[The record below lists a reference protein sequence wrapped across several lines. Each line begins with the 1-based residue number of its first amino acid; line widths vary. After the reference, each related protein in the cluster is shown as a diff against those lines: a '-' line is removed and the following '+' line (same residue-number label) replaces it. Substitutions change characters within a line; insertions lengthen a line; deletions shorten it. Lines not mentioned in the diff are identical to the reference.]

1 MSAAGSASSRPK
13 SVAPAGSPDDVTA
26 LAVAAPT
33 LRKSVWRPSILDAYL
48 LRMLA
53 MPALGVLG
61 VTLVAFLLDQTLR
74 LINQL
79 EANGARM
86 GYLFGLVTNMVPY
99 QLGLAL
105 PASFCVAI
113 FIVIARLGDD
123 SELDAI
129 LAGGV
134 SFERIAAPLVF
145 AGLILGIF
153 SLLLVGFLQPYSRFG
168 YRAVLNAATQAGW
181 TAQLDPQV
189 FINAGP
195 DFTITSDEVDATG
208 RQLKGVFIR
217 RSSTLGETIV
227 TADQGAL
234 ALQPDRKT
242 TDLNLTGGLI
252 LTDTAKGVRLLRFN
266 DFNDRQILSNASAL
280 APRGGDEQELTIP
293 ELIGEMQRP
302 DALIPN
308 RVLAAELYARLA
320 RSFGIPLLPFLAL
333 PLAMAVKRGRR
344 TPGMITGA
352 VILVAFHH
360 GVTLAK
366 SFADSGQIDPLL
378 AIGGLYAVFA
388 LFSVWLFM
396 SSRRRPGETPLN
408 GLFRGAERL
417 FERRPKAR
425 ATAMRTRGSLGISA
439 YLTRIMAVRTLAAM
453 VALIGLLQMIDLLER
468 TNDILAR
475 GGAIEILRYMALRLP
490 YLFEQ
495 VAPFAVLAGALFTFS
510 QLARNSELVV
520 MRISGLSL
528 LQIFRRTLPVALAV
542 AALDAVV
549 ADQVTPLAEQSL
561 ATWWAASAPGAQSKA
576 AAPRWF
582 RIDGNVVLV
591 RSASPD
597 GKVLRGVSIYDRDAS
612 KQLYRRIAAQSA
624 DWTGHGWRLGD
635 ATITDLRQDSAE
647 SMTVASSDWPTT
659 LKPSDTARLFAGSY
673 EMTSEAAYRSL
684 FGKGPVNQSPS
695 EFQTRLYR
703 TLAEAMAPI
712 IMLLLALPTALG
724 HARSNRTV
732 PVILGLCCGL
742 FYLVADG
749 VLTAMGET
757 GALPPWAA
765 AWGAPVV
772 FIAGAVSFLLYAE
785 G

>member
-1 MSAAGSASSRPK
+1 M
-13 SVAPAGSPDDVTA
+13 TA
-26 LAVAAPT
+26 LAVAAPNS
-33 LRKSVWRPSILDAYL
+33 RKSVWRPSILDAYL

-74 LINQL
+74 LITQL
-79 EANGARM
+79 EANGAHM
-86 GYLFGLVTNMVPY
+86 GYLFGLVTDLVPY

-145 AGLILGIF
+145 AGVVLAIV
-153 SLLLVGFLQPYSRFG
+153 SLLLAGFLQPYSRYG

-189 FINAGP
+189 FINAGS
-195 DFTITSDEVDATG
+195 DFTITADEVDATG
-208 RQLKGVFIR
+208 RQLQGVFIR
-217 RSSTLGETIV
+217 RVTPEGESII

-234 ALQPDRKT
+234 ALKPDHKT
-242 TDLNLTGGLI
+242 TALDLTGGLI
-252 LTDTAKGVRLLRFN
+252 LTDNARGVRLLRFA
-266 DFNDRQILSNASAL
+266 DFNDRQILENASTL

-293 ELIGEMQRP
+293 ELVREIQRP
-302 DALIPN
+302 DALIPK
-308 RVLAAELYARLA
+308 RVLQAELYSRLA
-320 RSFGIPLLPFLAL
+320 RSLAVPFLPFLAL

-344 TPGMITGA
+344 TPGMILGA
-352 VILVAFHH
+352 VILVALHH
-360 GVTLAK
+360 GITLCK
-366 SFADSGQIDPLL
+366 SFADSGQVDPLL
-378 AIGGLYAVFA
+378 AIGGLFLVQACFA
-388 LFSVWLFM
+388 VWLFM
-396 SSRRRPGETPLN
+396 SSRRRPGETPLS
-408 GLFRGAERL
+408 GLFRRAEQM
-417 FERRPKAR
+417 FERRPKTPA
-425 ATAMRTRGSLGISA
+425 AAMRTRGSLGISA
-439 YLTRIMAVRTLAAM
+439 YLTRIMAVRTLAAG
-453 VALIGLLQMIDLLER
+453 VALIGLLQLIDLLER
-468 TNDILAR
+468 TNEILAR
-475 GGAIEILRYMALRLP
+475 GGPFEILRYMALRFP

-528 LQIFRRTLPVALAV
+528 VQIFRRTLPVALAV
-542 AALDAVV
+542 AALDLVV
-549 ADQVTPLAEQSL
+549 ADQVTPVAQQSL
-561 ATWWAASAPGAQSKA
+561 ATWWAASAPGASHTTIE
-576 AAPRWF
+576 PRWF

-591 RSASPD
+591 RSASPN
-597 GKVLRGVSIYDRDAS
+597 GRILSGVRIYDRDAN
-612 KQLYRRIAAQSA
+612 KQLVRRIAALNA
-624 DWTGHGWRLGD
+624 TWTGKGWRLAD
-635 ATITDLRQDSAE
+635 AVITELHQDHAE
-647 SMTVASSDWPTT
+647 AMTVGSADWPTT
-659 LKPSDTARLFAGSY
+659 LRPSDTARLFAGSF

-724 HARSNRTV
+724 HARSNRTI
-732 PVILGLCCGL
+732 PTILGLCFGL
-742 FYLVADG
+742 SYLVADG
-749 VLTAMGET
+749 VLTAMGQT

-772 FIAGAVSFLLYAE
+772 FAAGAVSYLLYAE